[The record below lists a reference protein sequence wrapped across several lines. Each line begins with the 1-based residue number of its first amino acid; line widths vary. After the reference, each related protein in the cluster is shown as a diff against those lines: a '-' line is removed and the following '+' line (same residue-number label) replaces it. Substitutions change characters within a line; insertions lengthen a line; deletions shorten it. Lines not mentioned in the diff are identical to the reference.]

1 MVMGGLL
8 WKEMSFFVLLR
19 VFFLCCVYS
28 VLLKRV
34 MSDSVG
40 TALVCTCDDEFR
52 RLRLA

>member
-1 MVMGGLL
+1 MMMGFL
-8 WKEMSFFVLLR
+8 WKEMVVLLPAS
-19 VFFLCCVYS
+19 VFLLCCVYS

-40 TALVCTCDDEFR
+40 TALACTCDDEFR